1 MSFFTWKVKL
11 PLVFSVVL
19 VTGVLAV
26 VNFTDACRLET
37 VILNG
42 KQIDDWQDRFS
53 ELRET
58 SIFKQSLDD
67 FARHLL
73 SQRGVFKVDVSYTW
87 PRTLN
92 IKTNAF
98 APSCLIVDKVS
109 GDMYGVDREGRLLP
123 LDKGRLNWE
132 CPILTGVTAKGLFN
146 YCDDVRVEV
155 VVEQLEQLR
164 STQPDFFWLLNEID
178 FGAPDHLE
186 VFVAGLTYRLKVRAE
201 RFLDDLNRFADFI
214 SRFNPD
220 LDSVR
225 QIDLRF
231 DDMILC
237 VRGKS

>member
-1 MSFFTWKVKL
+1 MSLFSKKVKL
-11 PLVFSVVL
+11 LLAFSVVL

-42 KQIDDWQDRFS
+42 KPIDDWPDRFAMLS
-53 ELRET
+53 KSPVFSQPFDHLA
-58 SIFKQSLDD
+58 Q
-67 FARHLL
+67 HLL

-87 PRTLN
+87 PRTLD

-98 APSCLIVDKVS
+98 APSCFIVDKLS
-109 GDMYGVDREGRLLP
+109 GDMYGVDRDGRLLP
-123 LDKGRLNWE
+123 LENAWLNWE
-132 CPILTGVTAKGLFN
+132 CPILTGVTARYLFN
-146 YCDDVRVEV
+146 YCDDVRVKV

-164 STQPDFFWLLNEID
+164 SNQPDFFRLLNEVD
-178 FGAPDHLE
+178 FADSDHLE
-186 VFVAGLTYRLKVRAE
+186 VFVAGLPYRLKVRAE
-201 RFLDDLNRFADFI
+201 QFLDDLNRFADFI

-231 DDMILC
+231 DDMIIC
-237 VRGKS
+237 AGGKK